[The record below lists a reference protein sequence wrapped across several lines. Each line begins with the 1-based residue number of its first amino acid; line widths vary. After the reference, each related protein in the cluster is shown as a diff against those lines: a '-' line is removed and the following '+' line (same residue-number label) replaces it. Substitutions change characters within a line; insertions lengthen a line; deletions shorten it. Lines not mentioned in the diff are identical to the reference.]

1 MLLTKSDFIQYLG
14 CPKSLWLLK
23 RQPQDYPQVEPSV
36 FDRKLAREG
45 KEIEQYVRQHF
56 ESEGRSV
63 SFQQEF
69 KADGDLL
76 ARADAVEWTLDGKT
90 ALYEIKSSTSVKRE
104 HLKDACF
111 QKICAE
117 RAGQSIDRVSI
128 VRLDG
133 DYVREGEVDPGK
145 LLVFE
150 DVTEQVVAI
159 EAETTDEIDAALEF
173 LVGEIDRDGCSC
185 RDESRGNHCDTFA
198 IFNPDVPT
206 PSIYSLPRLSAEKR
220 RDLVSMDVFAL
231 EDVPDGFPLSK
242 NQRLV
247 VQAAKSGA
255 QIDAEAIRDFLSE
268 LAFPLH
274 FLDYETFASA
284 VPLVDG
290 ASPHK
295 HFPVQYSLYILE
307 EDGTLAHSEY
317 LEREVRMPLRLI
329 ERMQADIG
337 PRGGIVSWHTPFEK
351 SCNREMAET
360 FPGKSD
366 FLNDLNDRM
375 VDLKDVF
382 KADYVDAQFDGSTS
396 IKNVLPVICPNLD
409 YSDLDI
415 QDGSSAM
422 AEWERMINAEPR
434 KAAEIASAL
443 LSYCKRDTLALVEI
457 HRFLRDLSL
466 TEDFHPA
473 RQPGNASDPVS

>member
-1 MLLTKSDFIQYLG
+1 MG
-14 CPKSLWLLK
+14 
-23 RQPQDYPQVEPSV
+23 
-36 FDRKLAREG
+36 
-45 KEIEQYVRQHF
+45 
-56 ESEGRSV
+56 
-63 SFQQEF
+63 
-69 KADGDLL
+69 
-76 ARADAVEWTLDGKT
+76 
-90 ALYEIKSSTSVKRE
+90 
-104 HLKDACF
+104 
-111 QKICAE
+111 
-117 RAGQSIDRVSI
+117 
-128 VRLDG
+128 
-133 DYVREGEVDPGK
+133 
-145 LLVFE
+145 
-150 DVTEQVVAI
+150 
-159 EAETTDEIDAALEF
+159 
-173 LVGEIDRDGCSC
+173 
-185 RDESRGNHCDTFA
+185 
-198 IFNPDVPT
+198 
-206 PSIYSLPRLSAEKR
+206 
-220 RDLVSMDVFAL
+220 VFAL
-231 EDVPDGFPLSK
+231 EDVPDDYPLSK

-247 VQAAKSGA
+247 VQSAKSGA
-255 QIDAEAIRDFLSE
+255 QINAEAIRDFLSE

-307 EDGTLAHSEY
+307 EDGTLTHSEY

-337 PRGGIVSWHTPFEK
+337 PRGSIVSWHTPFEK
-351 SCNREMAET
+351 SCNREMAEI

-382 KADYVDAQFDGSTS
+382 KSDYVDAQFDGSTS

-422 AEWERMINAEPR
+422 AEWEHMINAEPR